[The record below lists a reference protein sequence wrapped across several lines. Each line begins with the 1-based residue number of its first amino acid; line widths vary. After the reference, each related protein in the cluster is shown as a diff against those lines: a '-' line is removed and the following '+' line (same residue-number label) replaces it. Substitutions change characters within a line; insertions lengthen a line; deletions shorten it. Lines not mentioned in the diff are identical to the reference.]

1 MAQTLLLS
9 LLAGLATLG
18 GAFLGL
24 LLPETLPLSVLAGFA
39 GGVMSNVLLS
49 ALAPLLGKSS
59 FTVVGLGVGTGVF
72 FVWLAGRKLAG
83 RGARSYWRLGWI
95 MFLAIALHD
104 LPEGIALGA
113 GSALAEQ
120 LGFLLALALGLHN
133 LPEGVINAVPL
144 NRSGL
149 SPRKV
154 LALNLLLSLVTP
166 FGTLLGQGIGFS
178 APSAIPFSL
187 ALAGGAMSYVVLKEL
202 LPLALSLRGLLSFGV
217 GFWLMEGLSRLV
229 H

>member
-1 MAQTLLLS
+1 MTQTLILS

-24 LLPETLPLSVLAGFA
+24 LLSEALPLTALAGFA
-39 GGVMSNVLLS
+39 GGVMSNVLLGD
-49 ALAPLLGKSS
+49 LAPLLGKSP
-59 FTVVGLGVGTGVF
+59 FTVAALGAGIGALS
-72 FVWLAGRKLAG
+72 VWLAGRRLAG
-83 RGARSYWRLGWI
+83 RGAESYRRLGWI
-95 MFLAIALHD
+95 MFLAVALHD

-120 LGFLLALALGLHN
+120 LGLLLALALGLHN

-144 NRSGL
+144 SRGGL

-154 LALNLLLSLVTP
+154 LALNLLLSLLTP
-166 FGTLLGQGIGFS
+166 FGTLLGQGIGLL
-178 APSAIPFSL
+178 APSTIPFSL
-187 ALAGGAMSYVVLKEL
+187 ALAGGAMGYVVLREL
-202 LPLALSLRGLLSFGV
+202 LPLALSLRGLLGFGI
-217 GFWLMEGLSRLV
+217 GFWLMESLSRLV